1 MLYINI
7 IIGIFVAL
15 LIHDI
20 VMRAYNDNNIE
31 GLTGSGTYIQPPKDT
46 TEYTAAEV
54 AAQLDIL
61 NNKEIKYRNQVK
73 ELDKLK
79 EQMNINTMLVINL
92 MNSVTKL
99 EEERADM
106 DLSQCG

>member
-1 MLYINI
+1 MLFINI

-20 VMRAYNDNNIE
+20 VMRTYNDNNIE
-31 GLTGSGTYIQPPKDT
+31 GLTSEGQYIPPPKDT

-54 AAQLDIL
+54 AAKLDIL

-79 EQMNINTMLVINL
+79 EQMNINTMLIINL
-92 MNSVTKL
+92 TNSMAKL
-99 EEERADM
+99 EEE
-106 DLSQCG
+106 SSSVNNC